1 METIQAADI
10 PSIDDA
16 KEDIMGKALICE
28 ESGRP
33 FRIIQQELEYL
44 KKK

>member
-1 METIQAADI
+1 METLSSADI

-16 KEDIMGKALICE
+16 KEDIIDKALICE

-33 FRIIQQELEYL
+33 FRIIQPELEYL